1 MDVYTHARK
10 DRILWIIAFILIFVL
25 IAGVI
30 VALTKI
36 DGLTTTATLKAS
48 AFSVGTINEDGE
60 YEKDKG
66 FIYTENYIKAQ
77 NIEVLIAEDADIQ
90 YRLFYYKDGEKDTK
104 EFVSASDWLT
114 TDFKEAVPSEA
125 AYVRIVIEPLKVSE
139 ISNSQIRKFAK
150 QLTVTYLK

>member
-10 DRILWIIAFILIFVL
+10 DRILWIIAFILIFGL

-77 NIEVLIAEDADIQ
+77 NLTVLINKDADIQ
-90 YRLFYYKDGEKDTK
+90 YRLFFYKNGEKDTK
-104 EFVSASDWLT
+104 EFVSASEWLE
-114 TDFKEAVPSEA
+114 TDFKEGVPEDA
-125 AYVRIVIEPLKVSE
+125 IYVRIVIEPLKVSE
-139 ISNSQIRKFAK
+139 LSNSQARQYAK